1 MKHGPIALIDQ
12 FMPVV
17 IIAPRNDP
25 TYTKV
30 KANIEEVHAR
40 NGSLIVITD
49 EGNEELSKFADYV
62 IQMPITDQYLQPII
76 NVIPLQLLSYY
87 VANMRGC
94 EIDQPRNL
102 AKSVTVE

>member
-25 TYTKV
+25 TYVKI

-40 NGSLIVITD
+40 NGCSIIITD
-49 EGNEELSKFADYV
+49 EGNEELNKFSDHV
-62 IQMPITDQYLQPII
+62 IQMPLVDQYLQPIV

-87 VANMRGC
+87 VANARNC